1 MTPHMARLSD
11 KIKWLG
17 RRAARATLDTIA
29 PPTSLLSNQPTAT
42 APGITASEWAAM
54 RMIQAPQC
62 RCCGIPFPYDMG
74 ADSDCLRCQTTPPV
88 YQVARAAVVYDDGSK
103 PLLLAFKH
111 ADRTEAATLMA
122 QWMHAAGAEALI
134 GTDVFIPV
142 PLHHWR
148 LLRRRYNQSALL
160 AHDVARRCALPC
172 WPDALLRRRATPPQG
187 KRTRQQRL
195 DNVRGAFALHR
206 HADVRGRHIVLVDDV
221 MTTGA
226 TVSACTQVLLAG
238 GAASVRVL
246 TFAMVTASDT

>member
-1 MTPHMARLSD
+1 MTPHMARLPD

-17 RRAARATLDTIA
+17 RHLARAALDTIA
-29 PPTSLLSNQPTAT
+29 PPTSLLSSEPTAT
-42 APGITASEWAAM
+42 APGITAREWAAM

-62 RCCGIPFPYDMG
+62 RCCGLPFPYDMG
-74 ADSDCLRCQTTPPV
+74 TDSDCLRCQTTPPV
-88 YQVARAAVVYDDGSK
+88 YHTARAAVVYDDGSK

-122 QWMHAAGAEALI
+122 QGMHTAGVDALS
-134 GTDVFIPV
+134 GADLLIPV
-142 PLHHWR
+142 PLHRWR

-160 AHDVARRCALPC
+160 AHALAQRTGLIC
-172 WPDALLRRRATPPQG
+172 WPDALMRRRATPPQG

-195 DNVRGAFALHR
+195 DNVRGAFALR
-206 HADVRGRHIVLVDDV
+206 RGSDVHGRHVVLVDDV